1 MKRTV
6 FLVTDCYDLQRAT
19 FASQLSRA
27 LRASERVDLL
37 VATPA
42 METVWEIRAEL
53 NRLATQDPL
62 VAQANLLTLADVFA
76 KDTGRILSAEERL
89 AVDLSQCEERVF
101 MDHSQQVKRYLR
113 SGQLVAELRQLDD
126 ETPMV
131 LRQYNH
137 DQLVQTV
144 TYGLNGSVVAVA
156 RIQAGVAQTRYL
168 LNRREEAVLRLTRH
182 ARTGQH
188 VLNLRLTSGMVATLP
203 PDEHVALEN
212 ALAQRQTSLTGAD
225 QTVLLPTTDVTY
237 GGMVY
242 ADYQRLPTTESLYQ
256 VVLNRVLTPESQL
269 FSPLAI
275 NQRLSPL
282 LPNQLI
288 FNY

>member
-1 MKRTV
+1 MKRAV
-6 FLVTDCYDLQRAT
+6 FLVTDCHDLKQAT
-19 FASQLSRA
+19 FASRLSGA
-27 LRASERVDLL
+27 LRTAERVDLL

-53 NRLATQDPL
+53 NRLATRDSL
-62 VAQANLLTLADVFA
+62 VAQANLVTLADVFA
-76 KDTGRILSAEERL
+76 KDAGRVLSAKERL
-89 AVDLSQCEERVF
+89 AVDLSECEERVF
-101 MDHSQQVKRYLR
+101 VDHSQQVKRYLR
-113 SGQLVAELRQLDD
+113 AGQLVAELRQLDD

-131 LRQYNH
+131 LRQYDY

-144 TYGLNGSVVAVA
+144 TYGLNGAVVAVA

-168 LNRREEAVLRLTRH
+168 LNQQGEAVLRLTRQV
-182 ARTGQH
+182 RTGQH
-188 VLNLRLTSGMVATLP
+188 VLSLQPMSGMAAALP

-212 ALAQRQTSLTGAD
+212 AFAQRQASVTAAD
-225 QTVLLPTTDVTY
+225 QTVLLPATDVTY
-237 GGMVY
+237 SGVVY
-242 ADYQRLPTTESLYQ
+242 ANYQRLTTTEDLYR
-256 VVLNRVLTPESQL
+256 VVLNRVLTPDFQL

-275 NQRLSPL
+275 NDRLSPL